1 MENFY
6 EEIVKNLKLEAN
18 KLSNKITKLNDKHDM
33 NLYIACIKSLKET
46 LDLISRYDWKLIYSE
61 YTVKGDSD
69 NDVKQVSVW
78 EQNHDNQIR
87 NHKIWNVVKG
97 LDIATKTTRETER
110 IIDGALKNI
119 DTTSKEKVPMYIDL
133 IRDNDT
139 SGKVIIYYDGSITIL
154 NNNQYSYKDYATKI
168 NSLINPISKEKI
180 VIYIDT
186 RGYGMG
192 LYDELMQYKDL
203 NIKQLSINHNI
214 FN

>member
-1 MENFY
+1 
-6 EEIVKNLKLEAN
+6 
-18 KLSNKITKLNDKHDM
+18 M
-33 NLYIACIKSLKET
+33 NLYISTLKSLRET
-46 LDLISRYDWKLIYSE
+46 LDLINKYDWKLMYSE
-61 YTVKGDSD
+61 YGLTQDQQ
-69 NDVKQVSVW
+69 QVSVW

-87 NHKIWNVVKG
+87 NHKVWNAVEV
-97 LDIATKTTRETER
+97 LDIATKITKETGN
-110 IIDGALKNI
+110 IIGGALKNI